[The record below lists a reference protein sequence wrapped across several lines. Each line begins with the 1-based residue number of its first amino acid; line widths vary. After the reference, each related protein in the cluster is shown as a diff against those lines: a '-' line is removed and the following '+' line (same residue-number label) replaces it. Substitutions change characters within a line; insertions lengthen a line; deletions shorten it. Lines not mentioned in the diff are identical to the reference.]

1 MEESKT
7 KPIPLTESELL
18 QLQTGMIDAIEK
30 TDPKWAK
37 TPNTTNVLYLKGA
50 NDSHVELNPDISKTF
65 PKSVL
70 KTGSYGNGVQ
80 NSFSEPKFS
89 LKGDSDFNE
98 GESWELRSKLNQKDF
113 MSENPLFKFVF
124 SDWINVE
131 GKGPEVLANY
141 GDHEKSFFKI
151 NESVKARSDL
161 FYLVINTRILHMRQS
176 VFIFVCKKEE
186 WQNFLDENLKD
197 QKDGSKKNKRDKTSG
212 FCISILNLG

>member
-7 KPIPLTESELL
+7 KPIRLIESELL
-18 QLQTGMIDAIEK
+18 QLQTGMIHAIEK
-30 TDPKWAK
+30 TDSKWVRS
-37 TPNTTNVLYLKGA
+37 PNATNVLYLKGA
-50 NDSHVELNPDISKTF
+50 NDSQVELNPDNSKTF

-89 LKGDSDFNE
+89 LKGDLDFNE
-98 GESWELRSKLNQKDF
+98 SESWELRSKLNQKDF
-113 MSENPLFKFVF
+113 MSEDPLFKHVF

-131 GKGPEVLANY
+131 GKGPEVLASY

-151 NESVKARSDL
+151 NESVRARSDL
-161 FYLVINTRILHMRQS
+161 FYLVINTRILNMRQS

-186 WQNFLDENLKD
+186 WQNFLDENLKEH
-197 QKDGSKKNKRDKTSG
+197 KDDSKKNQRDKTSG
-212 FCISILNLG
+212 F

>member
-7 KPIPLTESELL
+7 KPIRLTESELL

-30 TDPKWAK
+30 TDPKWAQ
-37 TPNTTNVLYLKGA
+37 TPNSANVLYLKGT
-50 NDSHVELNPDISKTF
+50 NDSHVELNPENSKTF

-89 LKGDSDFNE
+89 LKGDLDFNE
-98 GESWELRSKLNQKDF
+98 SESWELRSKLNQKDF
-113 MSENPLFKFVF
+113 MSEDPLFKVVF

-151 NESVKARSDL
+151 NESVRARSDL
-161 FYLVINTRILHMRQS
+161 FYLVINTRIINMRQS

-186 WQNFLDENLKD
+186 WQNFLDENLKEN
-197 QKDGSKKNKRDKTSG
+197 KDDSKKRQRDKTSG
-212 FCISILNLG
+212 F